1 MRNNIFLKALAIL
14 LCAASLMGIV
24 GGAAGALVLVEG
36 DLYNRTVDQMLD
48 EKLQLDASVFAEQ
61 KALAYASQQLGGC
74 PEEII
79 RRYGVRPDCDYGYA
93 IVDPEGNVLE
103 SLNPE
108 MKDTAEVYSVPVKGQ
123 YMHLVSTET
132 ESQLR
137 AKEAETRLAAHREGL
152 TSSSGEAVPAEG
164 VSINQVWF
172 LDFNG
177 NHIYEAYGDRDQCT
191 STYFYA
197 NGYTTNSS
205 SYEHEPLN
213 RVGFLFHG
221 PDGQLIY
228 HSFLEENE
236 YDFPATEVYGVMFMS
251 HDRDLYFQ
259 TEDPNG
265 IGILVCDG
273 GELRFTSYL
282 PAEEAAAE
290 TVPETTPVSV
300 PETVSAETFPEEA
313 ATAVTEIIAETE
325 EPHPEA
331 ETEVTEETA
340 ENEEETASE
349 DEEASSASADPDEEP
364 WFLGDEDIDW
374 EYFDKKAWERIF
386 YDWLLAGE
394 LIDKEDAPDDL
405 IPNVDLH
412 YWLTEYNIIDSDQV
426 IPVIGIIP
434 EEPEPEETEPEVTEP
449 EETAPAETIPEETVV
464 EETVP
469 EETLPVVTEPILI
482 NGKPLETYQ
491 INRTEYTD
499 SATGEY
505 TTAKYVYLPLPE
517 LTVEVY
523 LNRNTLDYAEF
534 YNVLEMV
541 RQYRS
546 VLLPVIGICLLLFG
560 MSAVYLYAVAGRNS
574 ATVEIRAGGLN
585 RLPLDLY
592 LIGGFCLGLALAAL
606 AVAGVPWLLNSDFL
620 LGCSFAVAIAFV
632 CCLIFVGFFLALAA
646 QVKTGG
652 GYWWRNTLSVRF
664 VFLSMRVL
672 QWLER
677 WFRETGFP
685 WLFRFCRK
693 VWNVIWKWLVR
704 LYEAVEKITAST
716 GAKLNRFFSLI
727 PMTWQWLLAGL
738 TIILFALLVNTH
750 HILLILIGILV
761 PMAIILYAT
770 HCFGLLSESAKRM
783 GKGNLD
789 TKVQDKLMIGCFRDF
804 ANDLNDLADV
814 ATVAAQK
821 QLKSE
826 RMKTELITNVSHDIK
841 TPLTSIINYVD
852 LLQKPHT
859 EEESGQYLEV
869 LDRQSQRLKKLV
881 DDLMDMSKA
890 STGNMAVEITRVDA
904 VESVNQA
911 LGEFADKLERAQLY
925 PVFRHSEDSVPIM
938 ADGKLVW
945 RVLSN
950 LLSNAVKYAMPG
962 TRIYL
967 DLSRMNGK
975 VIISLKNI
983 SRKELNIDAEE
994 LMERFVRGDVSRNTE
1009 GSGLGLNIAK
1019 SLMELQKGQLQ
1030 LLVDGDLFK
1039 VTLVFPDA
1047 Q

>member
-1 MRNNIFLKALAIL
+1 MKNSFFLKALAII
-14 LCAASLMGIV
+14 LCTASLMGIV
-24 GGAAGALVLVEG
+24 GGTAGALVLVDG

-48 EKLQLDASVFAEQ
+48 EKLRLDAAMFADQ
-61 KALAYASQQLGGC
+61 KALAYAGQELGGC

-79 RRYGVRPDCDYGYA
+79 QRYGVHLNCDYGYA
-93 IVDPEGNVLE
+93 ILDPEGNVLE

-108 MKDTAEVYSVPVKGQ
+108 MKDTAEIYSVPVTGQ

-137 AKEAETRLAAHREGL
+137 AKEAETRLATHIEGL
-152 TSSSGEAVPAEG
+152 TSASGESVPLEG

-172 LDFNG
+172 QDFNG
-177 NHIYEAYGDRDQCT
+177 YHIYEAYGDRNECV
-191 STYFYA
+191 STYFYD

-221 PDGQLIY
+221 PEGQLVY

-236 YDFPATEVYGVMFMS
+236 YDFPATEVYGMMFMS
-251 HDRDLYFQ
+251 HDRNLYFQ
-259 TEDPNG
+259 AEDPNG
-265 IGILVCDG
+265 IGILVCEG
-273 GELRFTSYL
+273 GRLCFTSYL
-282 PAEEAAAE
+282 PAEEPAAE
-290 TVPETTPVSV
+290 TVSETIPETAAASV
-300 PETVSAETFPEEA
+300 PETFPEETVA
-313 ATAVTEIIAETE
+313 AT
-325 EPHPEA
+325 
-331 ETEVTEETA
+331 TEVIDQTEETTA
-340 ENEEETASE
+340 EETETTEETVEKEENNEE
-349 DEEASSASADPDEEP
+349 SSASADPDEEP
-364 WFLGDEDIDW
+364 LFKGDEDIDW

-386 YDWLLAGE
+386 FDWLFVAN
-394 LIDKEDAPDDL
+394 LIDEEDLPDDL

-412 YWLTEYNIIDSDQV
+412 YWLTEYDFIDSDQI
-426 IPVIGIIP
+426 IPEMKPIP
-434 EEPEPEETEPEVTEP
+434 EEPESAETEPKETEP
-449 EETAPAETIPEETVV
+449 VETAPVETIPEETVV
-464 EETVP
+464 EETLP
-469 EETLPVVTEPILI
+469 EETIPEVTEPILI
-482 NGKPLETYQ
+482 NGKPLDTYQ
-491 INRTEYTD
+491 INRTEYID
-499 SATGEY
+499 SHTGEH
-505 TTAKYVYLPLPE
+505 TTAKYIYLPLPE

-523 LNRNTLDYAEF
+523 LNRSTLGNAAVYD
-534 YNVLEMV
+534 VLRTV

-546 VLLPVIGICLLLFG
+546 TLLPVIGICLLLFG
-560 MSAVYLYAVAGRNS
+560 MSAVYLCSAAGRHS
-574 ATVEIRAGGLN
+574 QTQEIRAGGLN
-585 RLPLDLY
+585 RIPLDLY
-592 LIGGFCLGLALAAL
+592 LGGGICLGFALAAL

-620 LGCSFAVAIAFV
+620 LGCSLAVAVTFV
-632 CCLIFVGFFLALAA
+632 CCLLFVGFCFALAA
-646 QVKTGG
+646 QVKSGG

-664 VFLSMRVL
+664 VFLSMRIL
-672 QWLER
+672 QWLEG
-677 WFRETGFP
+677 WMREVSFP
-685 WLFRFCRK
+685 WLSRFTKNLWQR
-693 VWNVIWKWLVR
+693 IWKWLVK
-704 LYEAVEKITAST
+704 LYAAVERITAST
-716 GAKLNRFFSLI
+716 GAKLNRFFSLV

-738 TIILFALLVNTH
+738 TIILFTLLINTH

-783 GKGNLD
+783 GKGNLEI
-789 TKVQDKLMIGCFRDF
+789 KVEEKLMVGCFRDF

-814 ATVAAQK
+814 ATLAAQN

-859 EEESGQYLEV
+859 DEESEQYLEV
-869 LDRQSQRLKKLV
+869 LNRQSKRLKKLV

-890 STGNMAVEITRVDA
+890 STGNMIVEITRVDA

-962 TRIYL
+962 TRIYV

-983 SRKELNIDAEE
+983 SRKELNINAEE